1 MLDWLALMPT
11 FICLKS
17 VPGFIQ
23 LDQTKNLQFRE
34 VIVIFCEKK
43 DQRKL
48 SQNGWHDLLK
58 F

>member
-11 FICLKS
+11 FICLES

-23 LDQTKNLQFRE
+23 LDHTKNLQFRE

-48 SQNGWHDLLK
+48 VIVISKWLA
-58 F
+58 